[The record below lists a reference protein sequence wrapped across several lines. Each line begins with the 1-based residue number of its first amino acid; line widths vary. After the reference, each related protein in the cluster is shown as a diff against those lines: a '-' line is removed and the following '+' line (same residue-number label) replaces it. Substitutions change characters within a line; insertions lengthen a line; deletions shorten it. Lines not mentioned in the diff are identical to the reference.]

1 MKFTYPPESQPLDG
15 YTIKRGIHRGGFGE
29 VYYGLSDAGKQ
40 VALKLLHSNA
50 EVELRGV
57 KQCLNL
63 NHPNL
68 VSIHDIRTDRHNDHW
83 IVMEY
88 MAGKNLERILS
99 EHPDGLPMQQL
110 RHWLNGISE
119 GLMFLHDRGLV
130 HRDLKPANVF
140 EDQGFV
146 KIGDVGLSKF
156 ISQSRR
162 GAQTQSVGTV
172 YYMAPEVARGSYG
185 CEVDIYALGIMLYEM
200 LTGRVPFEGETQAE
214 ILMKHLS
221 EKPDLSAVPPAL
233 QPVIGKALEK
243 DPHQRYGDAKSL
255 EAAFHQAL
263 GPAGSP
269 EPIPVAARPAVSR
282 SQFEE
287 AAPSAEQR
295 LAGQRSSAPVAAR
308 TGLSASAAVGLGIGL
323 LLLLSAM
330 RGRVLGSGSWSML
343 MLATLGVGAWYF
355 WRRLLSKSATTQRR
369 GPVSALPVAQIR
381 TDATSQTDELSQKPG
396 VTQRPMTRRWSSHN
410 LTPHTVRSISLRTRA
425 AGLTGSLAT
434 ASLVTAAITTGLYFI
449 TDFFADTQHVAFFGL
464 SSLLGSWLILST
476 SKSMEGRS
484 WESYSQ
490 RFSMLATGVALGA
503 GVYGLSNLLMVNFD
517 GLKIKTASSLM
528 ERVGRY
534 PFLDEAFQPTLAS
547 YMTFFGCLIWFRRWW
562 WHADSFRSRRFRFSS
577 TLLTL
582 ALALVLSTIVAFPWD
597 WGVLWATTMSA
608 VVQLSAVW
616 VPIDERRNQ
625 MVT

>member
-1 MKFTYPPESQPLDG
+1 MKFAYPPESKPLDG

-40 VALKLLHSNA
+40 VALKLLHNNA

-88 MAGKNLERILS
+88 VAGKNLDQVVR
-99 EHPDGLPMQQL
+99 EHPDGLPMPELQ
-110 RHWLNGISE
+110 HWLSGISE
-119 GLMFLHDRGLV
+119 GLAFLHDRGLV

-221 EKPDLSAVPPAL
+221 EKPDLSPIPHAL
-233 QPVIGKALEK
+233 RPILAKALDK
-243 DPHQRYGDAKSL
+243 DPLQRYGDAKSL

-263 GPAGSP
+263 GVPRSSKSIATASP
-269 EPIPVAARPAVSR
+269 SVTPPPVIPHSQIAEAARSSRQSPVEQPTSRQPVFSRNGLSR
-282 SQFEE
+282 S
-287 AAPSAEQR
+287 A
-295 LAGQRSSAPVAAR
+295 
-308 TGLSASAAVGLGIGL
+308 TIGLGIGL
-323 LLLLSAM
+323 LLFFSVMGGRIVRPSSGAMLL
-330 RGRVLGSGSWSML
+330 LGTM
-343 MLATLGVGAWYF
+343 GVGAWYF
-355 WRRLLSKSATTQRR
+355 WRRSLSDSATAQRR
-369 GPVSALPVAQIR
+369 RPAPAPPVAQMSGDDGSEKSVR
-381 TDATSQTDELSQKPG
+381 A
-396 VTQRPMTRRWSSHN
+396 QRPVGRRWSSHN
-410 LTPHTVRSISLRTRA
+410 LTPHAVRSISLRARA
-425 AGLTGSLAT
+425 AGLSGSLAT
-434 ASLVTAAITTGLYFI
+434 ASLMTAAITTGLYFI
-449 TDFFADTQHVAFFGL
+449 TDFFADAPHVAFFGL
-464 SSLLGSWLILST
+464 SSLWGSWLVLSA

-490 RFSMLATGVALGA
+490 RFTMLATGIALGA
-503 GVYGLSNLLMVNFD
+503 GVYGLGNLLMVNFD
-517 GLKIKTASSLM
+517 GNQTASSLLQ
-528 ERVGRY
+528 RVGRY
-534 PFLDEAFQPTLAS
+534 PFLDETHQPTLAS
-547 YMTFFGCLIWFRRWW
+547 YMTFFGCLICFRRWW

-582 ALALVLSTIVAFPWD
+582 ALAYVLSTIVAFPQS